1 MTCAHGDY
9 PTDHQTRTRFAVA
22 TFPEGPFCIADAS
35 MRAKSDALKFMM
47 AVRYEEN
54 PCQCPCCVVLTA
66 A

>member
-9 PTDHQTRTRFAVA
+9 PADHKTRARLAVA
-22 TFPEGPFCIADAS
+22 TLPPSPFCIADAS
-35 MRAKSDALKFMM
+35 IRAKSDALKFMI

-54 PCQCPCCVVLTA
+54 PCQCPCCQKLTA